1 MYKKLSVAVLVSM
14 AFAVGYSLNNI
25 AVSNTNIKLAVVD
38 TAKIIS
44 NSSDIKNLKSEQ
56 QIKLKEMQN
65 TLEKAQEEISK
76 ETDADKAA
84 KLEEKYREEINRQK
98 ISMDENYNKRI
109 ADLNTKIHS
118 VVANKAKNQN
128 YDLVL
133 PKDIVFWGGEDITD
147 DVEKEF
153 K

>member
-1 MYKKLSVAVLVSM
+1 MYKKLSVAILVSVG
-14 AFAVGYSLNNI
+14 FAIGYSLNNI

-44 NSSDIKNLKSEQ
+44 DSSEIKTLKSEQ
-56 QIKLKEMQN
+56 QSKLKAMQT
-65 TLEKAQEEISK
+65 TLEKAQLEISK

-98 ISMDENYNKRI
+98 IAMDENYNKRI
-109 ADLNTKIHS
+109 SDLNTKIHT
-118 VVANKAKNQN
+118 VVANKAKSQN

-133 PKDIVFWGGEDITD
+133 PKDIVFWGGEDITA